1 MKRFQAAISISAVL
15 LAGCGPQHDG
25 SAIVA
30 RVGDVVLTE
39 VELADQLP
47 DQLDEELAAVERSQ
61 FIEDWVRQELIFRE
75 ALDLKVHEKAHV
87 QRLIEQARRD
97 LVVASFLDS
106 VLANRPVD
114 VSDETLTEYYRANQT
129 DFLRTRAETR
139 AQHILLAT
147 RGDADALRKKLLE
160 GDSFEKAA
168 EEFSL
173 DQETKTA
180 GGDLG
185 YFTADDLPELWET
198 CRNLSPGM
206 LSSPVPA
213 ERGYHLVR
221 VLAHEPAGSVM
232 ALEQVRSEVV
242 ERIVSEEHRRRLRKL
257 VETLKARHSWQI
269 AAD

>member
-1 MKRFQAAISISAVL
+1 MKRFQAAMSISAVL

-25 SAIVA
+25 SGIVA

-87 QRLIEQARRD
+87 HRLIEQARRD

-114 VSDETLTEYYRANQT
+114 VSDEALTEYYRANQT
-129 DFLRTRAETR
+129 DFLRTGAETR
-139 AQHILLAT
+139 AQHILLAS

-168 EEFSL
+168 EELLSRPGNQNGRGRSRVL
-173 DQETKTA
+173 HRRRPA
-180 GGDLG
+180 GAVG
-185 YFTADDLPELWET
+185 DLPE
-198 CRNLSPGM
+198 
-206 LSSPVPA
+206 PVPGNA
-213 ERGYHLVR
+213 FEPRPCRARVPPRPRPRARAGRERDG
-221 VLAHEPAGSVM
+221 AGTGS
-232 ALEQVRSEVV
+232 
-242 ERIVSEEHRRRLRKL
+242 LRESSKGSFSKS
-257 VETLKARHSWQI
+257 TGAASKSWSKR
-269 AAD
+269 

>member
-1 MKRFQAAISISAVL
+1 MTRFQAAVSVSAAL
-15 LAGCGPQHDG
+15 LAGCEPQHDA
-25 SAIVA
+25 SELVA

-39 VELADQLP
+39 AELADQLP
-47 DQLDEELAAVERSQ
+47 EQLDEELAAVERSQ
-61 FIEDWVRQELIFRE
+61 FIEGWVGQELIFRE
-75 ALDLKVHEKAHV
+75 ALDLRVHEKAHV

-114 VSDETLTEYYRANQT
+114 VSDEAVTEYYRANQT

-168 EEFSL
+168 EEYSL
-173 DQETKTA
+173 DQETKMA

-198 CRNLSPGM
+198 CRDLSPGM
-206 LSSPVPA
+206 LSNPVPA

-221 VLAHEPAGSVM
+221 VLAHEPAGSMM
-232 ALEQVRSEVV
+232 ALEQVRSE
-242 ERIVSEEHRRRLRKL
+242 IVDRMVSDEHRRRLEEL
-257 VETLKARHSWQI
+257 VETLKGRHSWQI
-269 AAD
+269 PAD

>member
-25 SAIVA
+25 SGIVA

-160 GDSFEKAA
+160 GDSFERR
-168 EEFSL
+168 
-173 DQETKTA
+173 Q
-180 GGDLG
+180 
-185 YFTADDLPELWET
+185 
-198 CRNLSPGM
+198 R
-206 LSSPVPA
+206 SSPSTRKPKRQGA
-213 ERGYHLVR
+213 ISGISPPTICRSCGR
-221 VLAHEPAGSVM
+221 PAGTC
-232 ALEQVRSEVV
+232 
-242 ERIVSEEHRRRLRKL
+242 HRECFRAPSRQSAGI
-257 VETLKARHSWQI
+257 TSSASWRTSRPG
-269 AAD
+269 A